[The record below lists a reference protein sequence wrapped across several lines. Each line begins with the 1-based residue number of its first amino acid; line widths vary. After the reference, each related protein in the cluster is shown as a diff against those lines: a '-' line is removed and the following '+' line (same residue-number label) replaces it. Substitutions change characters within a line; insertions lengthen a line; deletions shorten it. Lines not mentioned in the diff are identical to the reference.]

1 MRIAFDAKRITHNAT
16 GLGNYSRFVVN
27 GLSRYFPEND
37 YLLFSPSQG
46 HNHLRQQ
53 IESSPSVHYHLPEM
67 FHHRKLRSFWRS
79 YWVSKTLQERGIDL
93 FHGLSNELPL
103 NIRSSKVPSIVT
115 IHDLIFLRYPEFY
128 KPIDRAI
135 YKYKFKKACTDAT
148 HVVAVSESTKRDI
161 ISFFGIDERKIS
173 VVYQGCNPVF
183 GIPASEES
191 RMRVIQKYAL
201 DEPFILYVG
210 SIESRKNL
218 LVAVKAM
225 KRLQSGIRLVAIGR
239 ETAYTKSVRTYIHA
253 NGLSNKVSILNNVPF
268 EDLPIFYQ
276 MAKVVVYPSL
286 FEGFGIPLLE
296 ALSAR
301 VPVIG
306 ATGSCL
312 EEAGGPGS
320 LYFNP
325 SNADQLSSYIT
336 QILNDS
342 ELAGRMVSDGLVHLQ
357 KFQPET
363 LSSQMMSL
371 YREICRT

>member
-46 HNHLRQQ
+46 HDYLRQQ
-53 IESSPSVHYHLPEM
+53 IDSSPSVQYYFPQR
-67 FHHRKLRSFWRS
+67 FHHQKLRSLWRS
-79 YWVSKTLQERGIDL
+79 YWVSKSFRERGIDL

-103 NIRSSKVPSIVT
+103 NIRSSRVSSIVT

-161 ISFFGIDERKIS
+161 VNFFGIDENKIS
-173 VVYQGCNPVF
+173 VIYQGCNPVF
-183 GIPASEES
+183 GLPVSDES
-191 RMRVIQKYAL
+191 RSRVIQKYAL

-225 KRLQSGIRLVAIGR
+225 KHLQMGIKLVAIGR
-239 ETAYTKSVRTYIHA
+239 ETAYTNSVREYIHT
-253 NGLSNKVSILNNVPF
+253 NDLSSRVSILNNVPF
-268 EDLPIFYQ
+268 EDLPVFYQ
-276 MAKVVVYPSL
+276 MAKVFVYPSL

-296 ALSAR
+296 ALSAK

-325 SNADQLSSYIT
+325 SDAEQLSSYIT
-336 QILNDS
+336 QILNDN
-342 ELAGRMVSDGLVHLQ
+342 ELAAKMISDGLTHLK
-357 KFQPET
+357 KFQPEV
-363 LSSQMMSL
+363 LSSQMMAL